1 MRILGQVIGAFGIT
15 ICADWYGRKP
25 ALLVTLIILAT
36 GSILV
41 AVSANIFQ
49 VSIFRLI
56 TGIGIGAEVVIAA
69 AYIGEISKSKRG
81 RYISLIFLLGT
92 ICLASSGPVSF
103 GLLQQGKTMGID
115 SWRIL
120 MAVSAAVAL
129 LLLRLR
135 YGMPESPRWLL
146 SKGRIKESSTLL
158 VKLGLPPIQSQE
170 TDSIIIACRNVMPAF
185 NRKVLSRRHW

>member
-25 ALLVTLIILAT
+25 ASLVTLIILAT
-36 GSILV
+36 GSILL

-69 AYIGEISKSKRG
+69 AYIGEISPKSKRG
-81 RYISLIFLLGT
+81 RYTSLIFLLGT

-120 MAVSAAVAL
+120 MAISAAVAL

-158 VKLGLPPIQSQE
+158 VKLGLLPIQSQE
-170 TDSIIIACRNVMPAF
+170 TDSS
-185 NRKVLSRRHW
+185 LSI